1 MFEFLG
7 GEFSILHPYKV
18 LQTKTINMNQPTQ
31 KEMHPEGQVSLRVE
45 GAVMTIEFGHP
56 RHNNL
61 PSHLLQDLVT
71 ALDQASNDPKVK
83 VVILLSSG
91 DRTFC
96 AGASFQELVSI
107 ENQAQGLEFF
117 SGFARVIN
125 AMRRCTKFIIVQV
138 QGKAV
143 GGGVGLIA
151 AADYALAVDTA
162 SVKLSELTIGIGPFV
177 IAPAVERK
185 IGLAA
190 LSELSIDAAEFRSA
204 HWAEQKGLYAQVFTQ
219 RQDLDQ
225 AVAELSNRLSEY
237 SSQAMSQWK
246 SVLWS
251 GTEDWD
257 ELLADR
263 ASISGRLV
271 LSPQTKA
278 QLVSYQK
285 K

>member
-7 GEFSILHPYKV
+7 GEFSILHAYKV

-56 RHNNL
+56 RHNSL

-83 VVILLSSG
+83 VVILSSSG

-125 AMRRCTKFIIVQV
+125 AMRRCAKFIIVQV

-143 GGGVGLIA
+143 GGGLGLIA
-151 AADYALAVDTA
+151 AADYALAMDTA

-219 RQDLDQ
+219 RKDLNQ

-237 SSQAMSQWK
+237 SIQAMSQWK

-271 LSPQTKA
+271 LSPETKA
-278 QLVSYQK
+278 QLASYQK